1 MDFVGVFGLILIII
15 SLIIFYNA
23 PFKAE
28 NENCPED
35 VKGAKQNK
43 IGAIATLSSGVV
55 CVITWLIYNII
66 NW

>member
-28 NENCPED
+28 NENCTED
-35 VKGAKQNK
+35 VKSAKQNK
-43 IGAIATLSSGVV
+43 ISAIAVLTSGTV
-55 CVITWLIYNII
+55 CILTWLITHLI
-66 NW
+66 N

>member
-28 NENCPED
+28 NENCTED
-35 VKGAKQNK
+35 VKSAK
-43 IGAIATLSSGVV
+43 
-55 CVITWLIYNII
+55 
-66 NW
+66 

>member
-1 MDFVGVFGLILIII
+1 MIKYHLTYKQYSNMDFVGVFGLILIII

-35 VKGAKQNK
+35 VKGAK
-43 IGAIATLSSGVV
+43 
-55 CVITWLIYNII
+55 
-66 NW
+66 